1 MKKLFSLLLVAALFV
16 SVLTACGNSAAET
29 KDNDSA
35 AAEATPEAVETQ
47 TNENG
52 ITYPVEIE
60 NELGVTVIED
70 EVNAI
75 AVFDLGMLDILDT
88 LGYGDRVV
96 AVTHGQS
103 FPDYLTDY
111 ESDMYIN
118 LGGFKDWDAEALSD
132 SNPDLIFAGF
142 RQNKSIDTVTE
153 IAPTLYFAEAGSD
166 TSLLDSLE
174 QRVNAITSL
183 FGGEEEA
190 KEYLED
196 IQEKVGAIQAY
207 TADNEITFIVVT
219 AENGA
224 ISLGGSGSGSAFLE
238 NDLGLISLYEDAGMG
253 GEGKGGGG
261 GRGDASQEAGLD
273 GETAGLDG
281 EVRGGLDESA
291 EDVRGSDESGGD
303 VRGQREEGGEGSGE
317 QTAEAVAYILENAPD
332 YVFVFDK
339 DAAEA
344 EEGQPSAQEIVEGTE
359 LADSEIN
366 IIYLDDTVWSSA
378 SGGLKAT
385 GLQLD
390 MLMEL
395 FGLN

>member
-1 MKKLFSLLLVAALFV
+1 MKKFFSLLLVAALSV

-29 KDNDSA
+29 KDNDGA

-47 TNENG
+47 TAGNG

-103 FPDYLTDY
+103 FPDYLAEY

-174 QRVNAITSL
+174 QRVNAITAL

-196 IQEKVGAIQAY
+196 IQEKVEAIQAY

-238 NDLGLISLYEDAGMG
+238 NDLGLISLYEDAGMD
-253 GEGKGGGG
+253 GEGKGGGRG
-261 GRGDASQEAGLD
+261 GASQEAGLD
-273 GETAGLDG
+273 EEAGGLDG

-291 EDVRGSDESGGD
+291 EDVRGSDESED
-303 VRGQREEGGEGSGE
+303 VRGQREEGGEDSGE
-317 QTAEAVAYILENAPD
+317 QTAETAAYILENAPD

-359 LADSEIN
+359 LADSELN